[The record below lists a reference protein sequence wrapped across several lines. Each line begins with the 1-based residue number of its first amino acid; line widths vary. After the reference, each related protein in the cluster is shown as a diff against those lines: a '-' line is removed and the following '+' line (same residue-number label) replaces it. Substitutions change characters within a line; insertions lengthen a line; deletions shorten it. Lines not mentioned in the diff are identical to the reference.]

1 MAYER
6 SGISNKEIKE
16 ERQMKN
22 IRNTSQEEAY
32 EYYTQAIE
40 LVNKINGLINGR
52 FVLRCYLAEVF
63 GRNNGGVSKVT
74 KFSDEI
80 ERRI

>member
-1 MAYER
+1 MAYKR

-16 ERQMKN
+16 EMQMKN

>member
-1 MAYER
+1 MAYKR

>member
-1 MAYER
+1 
-6 SGISNKEIKE
+6 
-16 ERQMKN
+16 MKN
-22 IRNTSQEEAY
+22 LMNTNTAQEEAY
-32 EYYTQAIE
+32 AYYTQAQE

>member
-1 MAYER
+1 MAYKR

-16 ERQMKN
+16 EMQMKN

-52 FVLRCYLAEVF
+52 FVLRC
-63 GRNNGGVSKVT
+63 
-74 KFSDEI
+74 
-80 ERRI
+80 

>member
-1 MAYER
+1 MAYKR

-32 EYYTQAIE
+32 AYYTQAIE